1 MSLTVLAPGLLS
13 SFQDLGRYGQQHLG
27 VPVGGAMD
35 ERAHRLANL
44 LVGNLESEATLEI
57 TLLGPRLRVDAPCC
71 LAVCGADLQAS
82 LDGRPVPN
90 NRPVIARAGE
100 VLKFGA
106 RKQGARAYLAVHGGF
121 ALQPVLGSRSTN
133 LRGRYG
139 GYQGRALAVG
149 DRLHPGRSL
158 ADTALEELAMELWN
172 TRIYLPASLG
182 APARPRLRA
191 LRGEHAALFKADA
204 LRSFYS
210 APFRISPQSERM
222 GYRLQGPKL
231 ELRRPRQLLSEAT
244 CFGTVQVPAEGQP
257 IVLMADR
264 QTTGG
269 YPKIAHVASV
279 DLPQLA
285 QSLPGDTVG
294 FEEIDITAAQ
304 RLDTRR
310 EAAFAHLSQALAP
323 LRALLESAHADADAS
338 AAAKP
343 GADADGS
350 GSESRDGGGN
360 GDGNKS
366 HDGGQSSSLKAD
378 PDHTREQ

>member
-44 LVGNLESEATLEI
+44 LAGNTESEATLEI
-57 TLLGPRLRVDAPCC
+57 TLLGPRLRIDAPCC
-71 LAVCGADLQAS
+71 LAVCGADLQAT
-82 LDGRPVPN
+82 LDGRPVPV
-90 NRPVIARAGE
+90 NRPIIARSGE

-106 RKQGARAYLAVHGGF
+106 RKSGARAYLAVHGGF
-121 ALQPVLGSRSTN
+121 ALEPVLGSCSTN

-149 DRLHPGRSL
+149 DIVRLNCGL
-158 ADTALEELAMELWN
+158 AGAALDELAQELWN
-172 TRIYLPASLG
+172 LRIYLPASLG
-182 APARPRLRA
+182 APARLRLRA
-191 LRGEHAALFKADA
+191 LRGEHARLFKAA
-204 LRSFYS
+204 SLRNFYS
-210 APFRISPQSERM
+210 APYRISPQSERM

-231 ELRRPRQLLSEAT
+231 ELQRPQQLLSEAT

-285 QSLPGDTVG
+285 QCLPGDSVG
-294 FEEIDITAAQ
+294 FEEIDIAAAQ
-304 RLDTRR
+304 RLDAQRV
-310 EAAFAHLSQALAP
+310 AAFARLSQALAP
-323 LRALLESAHADADAS
+323 LRALLESAHGGAAADARAPATADTGTG
-338 AAAKP
+338 
-343 GADADGS
+343 GA
-350 GSESRDGGGN
+350 GGN
-360 GDGNKS
+360 AGATEP
-366 HDGGQSSSLKAD
+366 SSTEAG
-378 PDHTREQ
+378 PDHV

>member
-13 SFQDLGRYGQQHLG
+13 SFQDLGRHGRQHLG

-35 ERAHRLANL
+35 ERSHRLANL
-44 LVGNLESEATLEI
+44 LAGNLESAATLEI

-71 LAVCGADLQAS
+71 LAVCGADLQAT

-90 NRPVIARAGE
+90 NRPIIARAGE

-121 ALQPVLGSRSTN
+121 ASEPVLGSRSTN

-139 GYQGRALAVG
+139 GYQGRALAAG
-149 DRLHPGRSL
+149 DVIQPGCAL
-158 ADTALEELAMELWN
+158 ASAMLEELAVELWN
-172 TRIYLPASLG
+172 IRIYLPSSLG
-182 APARPRLRA
+182 MPARRRLRA
-191 LRGEHAALFKADA
+191 LRGEHAALFKANA
-204 LRSFYS
+204 LRSLYS

-231 ELRRPRQLLSEAT
+231 ELKRPQQLLSEAT

-269 YPKIAHVASV
+269 YPKIAHVAAV
-279 DLPQLA
+279 DLPLLA
-285 QSLPGDTVG
+285 QSLPGDTVS
-294 FEEIDITAAQ
+294 FEEIDIDTAQ
-304 RLDTRR
+304 RLDGRR
-310 EAAFAHLSQALAP
+310 EAAFERLRQALAP
-323 LRALLESAHADADAS
+323 LCELLESAHAEAGT
-338 AAAKP
+338 P
-343 GADADGS
+343 
-350 GSESRDGGGN
+350 SRM
-360 GDGNKS
+360 
-366 HDGGQSSSLKAD
+366 KAD
-378 PDHTREQ
+378 PDHI